1 MIKDWLKNQLTPEK
15 RTSEVYVGF
24 VEVLQKLVDEYVEP
38 TLERILQR
46 RSLFTMTPLDLEI
59 KMAELGRFFRIM
71 TRSQASKPIIL
82 QQRLDEIH
90 YKGTYHPIQSTIR
103 RELNNLPATWAPLYA
118 PKDQVNYP
126 YGSYFADEST
136 LEVDTHTYGDFFL
149 TSRGKIKI
157 PLNVLYVNYS
167 GQDQGELVRKL
178 TEEFNDVIVPLI
190 PLHIVFDGFMF
201 YLEFSVTARECVLT
215 MSGADV
221 TTRIDDA
228 FKARAEHMADFQI
241 NNVFPGQNL
250 PQQVRSLAP
259 ELHRFDQMPVD
270 AWALDLVQAP
280 AILPLSDAPDDRY
293 RASANNKIE
302 IDTLGLFG
310 VQVAFVGS
318 EMQMYQFPAGA
329 TVYELPLSWE
339 DVKRVEKITYRFF

>member
-1 MIKDWLKNQLTPEK
+1 
-15 RTSEVYVGF
+15 
-24 VEVLQKLVDEYVEP
+24 
-38 TLERILQR
+38 
-46 RSLFTMTPLDLEI
+46 
-59 KMAELGRFFRIM
+59 
-71 TRSQASKPIIL
+71 
-82 QQRLDEIH
+82 
-90 YKGTYHPIQSTIR
+90 
-103 RELNNLPATWAPLYA
+103 
-118 PKDQVNYP
+118 
-126 YGSYFADEST
+126 
-136 LEVDTHTYGDFFL
+136 
-149 TSRGKIKI
+149 
-157 PLNVLYVNYS
+157 VLYVNYS

-270 AWALDLVQAP
+270 AWALDLVQLRQYCLFQMRRMIGTGQAP
-280 AILPLSDAPDDRY
+280 TTKSKSIRWVYSVCKWPLWEVKCRCINSR
-293 RASANNKIE
+293 RAQRSTNY
-302 IDTLGLFG
+302 LYPGRML
-310 VQVAFVGS
+310 S
-318 EMQMYQFPAGA
+318 E
-329 TVYELPLSWE
+329 
-339 DVKRVEKITYRFF
+339 